1 LAYIF
6 VADSI
11 GPILHRFRDLTA
23 FMCSW
28 PTPIP
33 P

>member
-1 LAYIF
+1 MTDHVLVGSLNY
-6 VADSI
+6 
-11 GPILHRFRDLTA
+11 ILHHFKD